1 MEPGYTFL
9 AKLESV
15 SLKYV
20 NGGNFNDA
28 LGEKISNF
36 YGYYIS
42 EA

>member
-28 LGEKISNF
+28 LGETNQQLLRILHQ
-36 YGYYIS
+36 
-42 EA
+42 